1 MILTLFGL
9 ALAGCGS
16 TYSTAAIREADEAA
30 RAAYADCDA
39 QLKSGVLQSYRQAAR
54 CAQPKVLGAYK
65 QSGYPYIDLV
75 ELELLARATGADHI
89 DTGYAKVGDV
99 DRDIAELERRIAE
112 ERQRRQEGELVNGGS
127 APYVPPQRL
136 LAGLTT
142 LTERAPPASAS
153 SNCFQ
158 IGSFSHCDNSDSN

>member
-1 MILTLFGL
+1 MTLFGL

-16 TYSTAAIREADEAA
+16 TYSTAAIREADEEA

-39 QLKSGVLQSYRQAAR
+39 QLRSGALQSYRQAAR

-75 ELELLARATGADHI
+75 ELELAARATGAEHI
-89 DTGYAKVGDV
+89 DSGYAKVGDV
-99 DRDIAELERRIAE
+99 DRDIAELEHRIAD
-112 ERQRRQEGELVNGGS
+112 ERQRRQQGEMVSGGS
-127 APYVPPQRL
+127 APYLPPQQL

-142 LTERAPPASAS
+142 LTERAPPPTPN
-153 SNCFQ
+153 SNCFN
-158 IGSFSHCDNSDSN
+158 IGSFTHCD